1 MLVTDTTCKDN
12 EAPERIY
19 YYANDPNGC
28 PTRLL
33 DESGKVVWAA
43 RYEAWSKVKKLLVD
57 EVEQPLRLQGQ
68 YFDSET
74 GLHYNRF
81 RYYEPHV
88 GSFISQDPLG
98 LLAGENFYKFAPNI
112 YAWSDPLG
120 LICEAGRTGGRSE
133 NYAKKYLKSKGYTD
147 IQSFQ
152 NSSGHGVDVV
162 ARNPVTGQYDFF
174 EVKGTRGSRTP
185 SLSQAQKNSKE
196 FVENRLGRIFDQ
208 KGTRGISQKLGD
220 KADIILESL
229 STQTNTQYQKI
240 DVFLN
245 NDLKLIDIKVGNWP

>member
-1 MLVTDTTCKDN
+1 MIRN
-12 EAPERIY
+12 EEFY
-19 YYANDPNGC
+19 LYHNDPNGC

-43 RYEAWSKVKKLLVD
+43 RYDAWGKIKKLIINDVD
-57 EVEQPLRLQGQ
+57 QPIRLQGQ
-68 YFDSET
+68 YFDRET
-74 GLHYNRF
+74 GLYYNRF
-81 RYYEPHV
+81 RYYEPHT

-162 ARNPVTGQYDFF
+162 ARNPVTGEYDFF

-185 SLSQAQKNSKE
+185 SLSSAQKNPSD
-196 FVENRLGRIFDQ
+196 FVRSRLGKIANQ
-208 KGTRGISQKLGD
+208 SGTRGVSENLGV
-220 KADIILESL
+220 KARVILRNL
-229 STQTNTQYQKI
+229 RTQTNTQYQKI
-240 DVFLN
+240 DVFLSD
-245 NDLKLIDIKVGNWP
+245 DLKLIDIKVGNWP

>member
-1 MLVTDTTCKDN
+1 
-12 EAPERIY
+12 
-19 YYANDPNGC
+19 
-28 PTRLL
+28 L

-43 RYEAWSKVKKLLVD
+43 RYDAWGKVKKFVVN

-68 YFDSET
+68 YFDRET
-74 GLHYNRF
+74 GLYYNRF

-120 LICEAGRTGGRSE
+120 LICEARRIGGRAE

-162 ARNPVTGQYDFF
+162 ARNPVTGEYDFF
-174 EVKGTRGSRTP
+174 EVKGTQGSRTP
-185 SLSQAQKNSKE
+185 SLSPAQKNPSN
-196 FVENRLGRIFDQ
+196 FVRSRLQRISDQ
-208 KGTRGISQKLGD
+208 AGTRGVSEKLGD
-220 KADIILESL
+220 RADIIRKLL
-229 STQTNTQYQKI
+229 GNNTQYQKI
-240 DVFLN
+240 DIFLN
-245 NDLKLIDIKVGNWP
+245 NNLKLVDIKVGNWP